1 MSDLS
6 STSYCQDNKNDNGI
20 SPIFLI
26 LLLTMCG
33 GDSNLFGGC
42 GGTNEC
48 GCNSGL
54 SGILPIILI
63 LSLTGNSLF

>member
-6 STSYCQDNKNDNGI
+6 STSYCKDNRNDNGI

-33 GDSNLFGGC
+33 GDGGLLGGC
-42 GGTNEC
+42 GGSNDC
-48 GCNSGL
+48 GGTSGL
-54 SGILPIILI
+54 SGILPLILI
-63 LSLTGNSLF
+63 LSLSGNSLF

>member
-6 STSYCQDNKNDNGI
+6 STSYCNNNKNDNGI
-20 SPIFLI
+20 SPVFLI

-33 GDSNLFGGC
+33 GDGGLFGGC
-42 GGTNEC
+42 STNNDC

-54 SGILPIILI
+54 NGILPLLLI
-63 LSLTGNSLF
+63 LSLSGNSLF